1 MSATCLGPAPRPE
14 PLGLNM
20 GATADLVALLLE
32 PEPEA
37 LGGEAC
43 VVELDDFL
51 PAEACLIKANAS
63 TF

>member
-1 MSATCLGPAPRPE
+1 
-14 PLGLNM
+14 M
-20 GATADLVALLLE
+20 GATAALVALLLD

-43 VVELDDFL
+43 VVEVDDLL